1 MKKFLLSLAAL
12 TLSTGAAFALD
23 AISPY
28 ISGVNFSAPGQEEVD
43 EGMYML
49 DNPEVTITMQFED
62 YDATGVQALGYSPK
76 VMVATGM
83 GFGVEPVLYELDT
96 TSSPSVFTFTMNE
109 KRWGQPYMGMLNAVC
124 MVCFGKGEG
133 DDMELMLDNEEE
145 PLFFQAVYAA
155 ENNFPARFMY
165 ASPNG
170 VWEDETFADAYNR
183 GEVSF
188 VFSNPVTFTNL
199 ANIGKIRYV
208 GEGFDESYDI
218 TDYTSDWDMLNGLWA
233 VTFALSNE
241 DFTAED
247 LSRIVITLSGVES
260 VIGESSITVKPLE
273 LSNVASPAPR
283 KIKKAMERDLTSGN
297 ELVNIYNVQGTLVKE
312 SVNRTAIK
320 DLPAGL
326 YIVDGKK
333 YVVR

>member
-12 TLSTGAAFALD
+12 ALSTGAAFAQN
-23 AISPY
+23 AFIT
-28 ISGVNFSAPGQEEVD
+28 GVTFSTPGQEVID
-43 EGMYML
+43 EEENIYEL
-49 DNPEVTITMQFED
+49 PTPEVAISMEFKD
-62 YDATGVQALGYSPK
+62 FKATEMRDLGYEPK
-76 VMVATGM
+76 LMVATGM
-83 GFGVEPVLYELDT
+83 GFGVEPMFYDLESK
-96 TSSPSVFTFTMNE
+96 TSTFTFTMNE
-109 KRWGQPYMGMLNAVC
+109 ETWGQPYMGMLNAVL
-124 MVCFGKGEG
+124 MVCFMD
-133 DDMELMLDNEEE
+133 DDMDFYVTEDGE
-145 PLFFQAVYAA
+145 PVFYQAIYTAPNTFTARFEYAA
-155 ENNFPARFMY
+155 
-165 ASPNG
+165 PNG

-188 VFSNPVTFTNL
+188 VFSNPVTFTNI
-199 ANIGKIRYV
+199 ANIGKIRYI

-247 LSRIVITLSGVES
+247 LSQIVITLSGVES
-260 VIGESSITVKPLE
+260 VIGESSITVQPLV
-273 LSNVASPAPR
+273 LNNVAAPAPR
-283 KIKKAMERDLTSGN
+283 KIKKAMEGDLTSGN
-297 ELVNIYNVQGTLVKE
+297 ELVNVYNVQGTLVKE
-312 SVNRTAIK
+312 SVNKSAIK